1 MHLEVSIGKG
11 GYQEAKRLVGGVNRM
26 VGNSCWSKTNL
37 VMMFDDKAAASD
49 DDDAD
54 VDTLGARA
62 GVFNETGRNCRCR
75 GLITHHRH
83 HQPPVKCTAMHQHHH
98 NPTPTT
104 TTPPPCKM
112 HCNARTNSAGNDGS
126 PNHNRKDYQSCVA
139 SDKWN
144 SLLVFYIR

>member
-1 MHLEVSIGKG
+1 MEFDRQHDNHDGGKDEVSSKVHLEVSIGKG

-83 HQPPVKCTAMHQHHH
+83 HQPRQHA
-98 NPTPTT
+98 TPLEG
-104 TTPPPCKM
+104 K
-112 HCNARTNSAGNDGS
+112 TNDFNYLVAQQLYRLSRFFSFSALKSQN
-126 PNHNRKDYQSCVA
+126 
-139 SDKWN
+139 
-144 SLLVFYIR
+144 

>member
-104 TTPPPCKM
+104 TTTRLLTFLKDVKKI
-112 HCNARTNSAGNDGS
+112 CNIHVQNEGGGS
-126 PNHNRKDYQSCVA
+126 KAV
-139 SDKWN
+139 
-144 SLLVFYIR
+144 

>member
-75 GLITHHRH
+75 GLITHH
-83 HQPPVKCTAMHQHHH
+83 QPPVKCTAMHQHHH

-104 TTPPPCKM
+104 TTTRLLTFLKDVKKI
-112 HCNARTNSAGNDGS
+112 CNIHVQNEGGGS
-126 PNHNRKDYQSCVA
+126 KAV
-139 SDKWN
+139 
-144 SLLVFYIR
+144 